1 MFWKVLGA
9 ISLFN
14 LLKSNQNDSNL
25 NYEIEELKEKVNY
38 LERDKKRSEL
48 KKEIKNLKY
57 NISKIDKEKRI
68 DLYKKAQDIIQE
80 DLPHYAILY
89 PMQNF
94 AYKKNIKGIE
104 VNKRGYFNFQNTISK
119 Y

>member
-14 LLKSNQNDSNL
+14 LLKPNQNDNNL
-25 NYEIEELKEKVNY
+25 NYGIEELKEKVNY

-57 NISKIDKEKRI
+57 NISKIDKEI
-68 DLYKKAQDIIQE
+68 DNWDCGVEASY
-80 DLPHYAILY
+80 
-89 PMQNF
+89 
-94 AYKKNIKGIE
+94 
-104 VNKRGYFNFQNTISK
+104 FQNLCEEVAQLELK
-119 Y
+119 LFKLEYKLEHLD

>member
-1 MFWKVLGA
+1 MKKNFIYLYLIVIIVLIACSG
-9 ISLFN
+9 
-14 LLKSNQNDSNL
+14 
-25 NYEIEELKEKVNY
+25 KED
-38 LERDKKRSEL
+38 DKKET
-48 KKEIKNLKY
+48 
-57 NISKIDKEKRI
+57 IDKEKRI

-104 VNKRGYFNFQNTISK
+104 VNKRGFQNTIVE
-119 Y
+119 

>member
-57 NISKIDKEKRI
+57 NISKIDREI
-68 DLYKKAQDIIQE
+68 DNWDC
-80 DLPHYAILY
+80 
-89 PMQNF
+89 
-94 AYKKNIKGIE
+94 GVE
-104 VNKRGYFNFQNTISK
+104 VSYFQNLCEEVAQLELKLFKLEHKLEHLDS
-119 Y
+119 YY

>member
-57 NISKIDKEKRI
+57 NISKIDREI
-68 DLYKKAQDIIQE
+68 DNWVCGVEALY
-80 DLPHYAILY
+80 
-89 PMQNF
+89 
-94 AYKKNIKGIE
+94 
-104 VNKRGYFNFQNTISK
+104 FQNLCEEVAQLELKLFKLEHELEHLDS
-119 Y
+119 YY

>member
-48 KKEIKNLKY
+48 KKEIKIKLFHKY
-57 NISKIDKEKRI
+57 NTKLICFGRRGC
-68 DLYKKAQDIIQE
+68 LYWGS
-80 DLPHYAILY
+80 L
-89 PMQNF
+89 F
-94 AYKKNIKGIE
+94 
-104 VNKRGYFNFQNTISK
+104 
-119 Y
+119 

>member
-14 LLKSNQNDSNL
+14 LLKSNQSDSNT
-25 NYEIEELKEKVNY
+25 NYEIEELKERVNY

-48 KKEIKNLKY
+48 KKEIRNLKC
-57 NISKIDKEKRI
+57 NISKIDREI
-68 DLYKKAQDIIQE
+68 DNWNCGVEAPY
-80 DLPHYAILY
+80 
-89 PMQNF
+89 
-94 AYKKNIKGIE
+94 
-104 VNKRGYFNFQNTISK
+104 FQNLCEKVAQLELKLFKLECELKHLDS

>member
-25 NYEIEELKEKVNY
+25 NYEIEELKGKVNY

-48 KKEIKNLKY
+48 KKEIRNLKY
-57 NISKIDKEKRI
+57 NISKIDREI
-68 DLYKKAQDIIQE
+68 DNWDCGVEAPY
-80 DLPHYAILY
+80 
-89 PMQNF
+89 
-94 AYKKNIKGIE
+94 
-104 VNKRGYFNFQNTISK
+104 FQNLCEEVAQLELKLLELEYELERLDS
-119 Y
+119 YY

>member
-1 MFWKVLGA
+1 MTYSNTKRVMFMFWKVLGA

-38 LERDKKRSEL
+38 LEKEKKRLDL
-48 KKEIKNLKY
+48 KREIRNLKY
-57 NISKIDKEKRI
+57 KISKIDREI
-68 DLYKKAQDIIQE
+68 DNWDCGVEAPY
-80 DLPHYAILY
+80 
-89 PMQNF
+89 
-94 AYKKNIKGIE
+94 
-104 VNKRGYFNFQNTISK
+104 FQNLCEEVAQLELKLFKLECELEHLES

>member
-14 LLKSNQNDSNL
+14 LLKPNQNDSNL

-57 NISKIDKEKRI
+57 NISKIDREI
-68 DLYKKAQDIIQE
+68 DNWDC
-80 DLPHYAILY
+80 
-89 PMQNF
+89 
-94 AYKKNIKGIE
+94 GVE
-104 VNKRGYFNFQNTISK
+104 VSYFQNLCEEVAQLELKLFKLEHKLEHLDS
-119 Y
+119 YY

>member
-48 KKEIKNLKY
+48 KKEVKNLKY
-57 NISKIDKEKRI
+57 NISKIDREI
-68 DLYKKAQDIIQE
+68 DNWDC
-80 DLPHYAILY
+80 
-89 PMQNF
+89 
-94 AYKKNIKGIE
+94 GVE
-104 VNKRGYFNFQNTISK
+104 VSYFQNLCEEVAQLELKLFKLEHKLEHLDS
-119 Y
+119 YY

>member
-14 LLKSNQNDSNL
+14 LLKPNQNDSNL

-48 KKEIKNLKY
+48 KKEVKNLKY
-57 NISKIDKEKRI
+57 NISKIDREI
-68 DLYKKAQDIIQE
+68 DNWDC
-80 DLPHYAILY
+80 
-89 PMQNF
+89 
-94 AYKKNIKGIE
+94 GVE
-104 VNKRGYFNFQNTISK
+104 VSYFQNLCEEVAQLELKLFKLEHKLEHLDS
-119 Y
+119 YY

>member
-14 LLKSNQNDSNL
+14 LLKPNQNDSNL

-57 NISKIDKEKRI
+57 NISKIDREI
-68 DLYKKAQDIIQE
+68 DNWDC
-80 DLPHYAILY
+80 
-89 PMQNF
+89 
-94 AYKKNIKGIE
+94 E
-104 VNKRGYFNFQNTISK
+104 VEAPYFQNLCEEVAQLELKLFKLECELEHLDS
-119 Y
+119 YY

>member
-25 NYEIEELKEKVNY
+25 NYEIENLKEKVNY

-48 KKEIKNLKY
+48 KKEIRNLKY
-57 NISKIDKEKRI
+57 NISKIDREI
-68 DLYKKAQDIIQE
+68 DNWDC
-80 DLPHYAILY
+80 
-89 PMQNF
+89 
-94 AYKKNIKGIE
+94 GIE
-104 VNKRGYFNFQNTISK
+104 APYFQNLCEEVAQLDLKLLELEHELEHLDS
-119 Y
+119 YY

>member
-14 LLKSNQNDSNL
+14 LLKPNQNDSNL

-57 NISKIDKEKRI
+57 NISKIDR
-68 DLYKKAQDIIQE
+68 
-80 DLPHYAILY
+80 
-89 PMQNF
+89 
-94 AYKKNIKGIE
+94 
-104 VNKRGYFNFQNTISK
+104 
-119 Y
+119 

>member
-1 MFWKVLGA
+1 MLMFWKVLGA

-57 NISKIDKEKRI
+57 NISKIDREI
-68 DLYKKAQDIIQE
+68 DNWDCGVDAPY
-80 DLPHYAILY
+80 
-89 PMQNF
+89 
-94 AYKKNIKGIE
+94 
-104 VNKRGYFNFQNTISK
+104 FQNLCEEVAQLELKLFKLEHELEYLDS
-119 Y
+119 YY

>member
-57 NISKIDKEKRI
+57 NISKIYREI
-68 DLYKKAQDIIQE
+68 DNWDCGVEAPY
-80 DLPHYAILY
+80 
-89 PMQNF
+89 
-94 AYKKNIKGIE
+94 
-104 VNKRGYFNFQNTISK
+104 FQNLCEEVAQLELKLFKLEHELEHLDS
-119 Y
+119 YY

>member
-25 NYEIEELKEKVNY
+25 NYEIENLKEKVNY

-48 KKEIKNLKY
+48 KKEIRNLKY
-57 NISKIDKEKRI
+57 NISKIDREI
-68 DLYKKAQDIIQE
+68 DNWDCGVEAPY
-80 DLPHYAILY
+80 
-89 PMQNF
+89 
-94 AYKKNIKGIE
+94 
-104 VNKRGYFNFQNTISK
+104 FQNLCEEVAQLELKLLELEYELEYLDS
-119 Y
+119 YY

>member
-14 LLKSNQNDSNL
+14 LLKPNQNDSNL

-48 KKEIKNLKY
+48 KKEVKNLKY
-57 NISKIDKEKRI
+57 NISKIDREI
-68 DLYKKAQDIIQE
+68 D
-80 DLPHYAILY
+80 
-89 PMQNF
+89 N
-94 AYKKNIKGIE
+94 
-104 VNKRGYFNFQNTISK
+104 
-119 Y
+119 